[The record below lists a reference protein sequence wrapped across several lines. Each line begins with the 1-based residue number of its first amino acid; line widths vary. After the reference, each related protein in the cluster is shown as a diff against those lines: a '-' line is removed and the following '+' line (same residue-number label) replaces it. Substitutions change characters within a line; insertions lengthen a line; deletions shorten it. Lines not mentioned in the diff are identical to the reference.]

1 MKWGIKINRRLMGKN
16 GEQLAAGYLTE
27 NGYFILKMNYNCRI
41 GEIDIIAT
49 KNNVIIF
56 VEVKYRNTDIYGY
69 AIEAVGIH
77 KQNKIRRV
85 AQYFLISEFNNTDIA
100 CRFDVIGID
109 GDKLTHI
116 ENAF

>member
-1 MKWGIKINRRLMGKN
+1 MGDYNKQTIN
-16 GEQLAAGYLTE
+16 GEKAEQLRQDILQKMVISYL
-27 NGYFILKMNYNCRI
+27 KNYNCRI

>member
-1 MKWGIKINRRLMGKN
+1 MKWGIIINRRLMGKN

-69 AIEAVGIH
+69 AIEAV
-77 KQNKIRRV
+77 

>member
-1 MKWGIKINRRLMGKN
+1 MGKN

-69 AIEAVGIH
+69 AIELIEYINRIKSASCTVF
-77 KQNKIRRV
+77 
-85 AQYFLISEFNNTDIA
+85 FL
-100 CRFDVIGID
+100 
-109 GDKLTHI
+109 
-116 ENAF
+116 

>member
-1 MKWGIKINRRLMGKN
+1 MGKN

-56 VEVKYRNTDIYGY
+56 KRGVYVWKKQIKY
-69 AIEAVGIH
+69 
-77 KQNKIRRV
+77 
-85 AQYFLISEFNNTDIA
+85 
-100 CRFDVIGID
+100 
-109 GDKLTHI
+109 
-116 ENAF
+116 

>member
-1 MKWGIKINRRLMGKN
+1 MKWGIIINRRLMGKN

-69 AIEAVGIH
+69 TIEAVGIH

>member
-1 MKWGIKINRRLMGKN
+1 MGKN

-56 VEVKYRNTDIYGY
+56 VEVKYRNT
-69 AIEAVGIH
+69 
-77 KQNKIRRV
+77 
-85 AQYFLISEFNNTDIA
+85 NT
-100 CRFDVIGID
+100 
-109 GDKLTHI
+109 
-116 ENAF
+116 